1 MSGDH
6 VNPSVNS
13 RRMQNLNALFGVA
26 YREGRRFSVPQFG
39 LLGLPMDKMIAD
51 SVEPDENFVFVDLPS
66 GAT

>member
-1 MSGDH
+1 
-6 VNPSVNS
+6 
-13 RRMQNLNALFGVA
+13 MQNLNALFGVA